1 MQPTP
6 SPTRLIVALCAA
18 EIVSMLG
25 AATFPALLP
34 TFLAEWDIS
43 KTDAGWLNGIYYAGY
58 LAAVPVLVS
67 LTDRAPPR
75 KIFYLCMVLT
85 VLANL
90 GFALMTSGFW
100 SAFVFRILAGVA
112 LAGTYMPGLKLLSDH
127 LKHLAGDKD
136 HSRAVAFYTSS
147 FGIGTAISF
156 YLSGV
161 VETALDWHWAFGLA
175 SLGPAAAMALVAV
188 LLPRKDPAQPQA
200 PDTHLL
206 DFRPILRSRA
216 AMGYVLAY
224 TAHNFELFA
233 FRTWGVTY
241 LVFAAATGPTGNMGW
256 SATAIA
262 AVINLLGLPSSV
274 LGNELSRR
282 FGRHKTITIV
292 MLSSAVLACVLGVS
306 ADWPYWV
313 VVSLSLLYGIT
324 VTGDSASITA
334 GVIAAAPKG
343 YQGTTMAVHS
353 SIGFIGAF
361 AGPLM
366 FGVMLD
372 LASPTGIGG
381 ETIASWGWAF
391 AFTGLIVTLG
401 PLALALLRERP
412 GADK

>member
-1 MQPTP
+1 MPPTP

-34 TFLAEWDIS
+34 TFLAEWGLS
-43 KTDAGWLNGIYYAGY
+43 KTEAGWLNAFYYMGY

-67 LTDRAPPR
+67 LTDRASPR
-75 KIFYLCMVLT
+75 KIYYLCMVLT
-85 VLANL
+85 AVGAA
-90 GFALMTSGFW
+90 GFAFLTTGFW
-100 SAFVFRILAGVA
+100 TAMVFRVVSGVA
-112 LAGTYMPGLKLLSDH
+112 LAGTYMPGLKMLSDH
-127 LKHLAGDKD
+127 LGVMAAGKD
-136 HSRAVAFYTSS
+136 QSRAIAFYTSS

-161 VETALDWHWAFGLA
+161 VATALDWHWAFGLA
-175 SLGPAAAMALVAV
+175 TIGPFAGMLIAV
-188 LLPRKDPAQPQA
+188 IALPREGPRPTKA

-206 DFRPILRSRA
+206 DFRPVLRSRA

-256 SATAIA
+256 SATAIV

-282 FGRHKTITIV
+282 IGRHRTITLV

-313 VVSLSLLYGIT
+313 VVGLSLLYGIT

-334 GVIAAAPKG
+334 GVVAAAPKG
-343 YQGTTMAVHS
+343 YQGATMAVHS
-353 SIGFIGAF
+353 CIGFTGAF

-391 AFTGLIVTLG
+391 AFTALIVTLG
-401 PLALALLRERP
+401 PLALALLRGKKE
-412 GADK
+412 D

>member
-1 MQPTP
+1 MPPTP

-34 TFLAEWDIS
+34 TFLAEWDIT

-58 LAAVPVLVS
+58 LMAVPVLVS
-67 LTDRAPPR
+67 LTDRTPPR

-100 SAFVFRILAGVA
+100 SAFVFRIVAGVA

-127 LKHLAGDKD
+127 LRHMAGDKD

-161 VETALDWHWAFGLA
+161 VATALDWHWAFGLA
-175 SLGPAAAMALVAV
+175 ALGPAAAMVLAAV
-188 LLPRKDPAQPQA
+188 LLPREDPALAQA

-206 DFRPILRSRA
+206 DFRPVFRCRA

-233 FRTWGVTY
+233 FRAWGVTY

-256 SATAIA
+256 SATAIV

-282 FGRHKTITIV
+282 IGRHRTITMV
-292 MLSSAVLACVLGVS
+292 MLSSAFLACVLGFS

-313 VVSLSLLYGIT
+313 VVGLSLLYGIT

-343 YQGTTMAVHS
+343 YQGATMAVHS
-353 SIGFIGAF
+353 CIGFIGAF

-391 AFTGLIVTLG
+391 AFTALIVTLG
-401 PLALALLRERP
+401 PLALAMLREKK
-412 GADK
+412 AD